1 MECSIY
7 DLILL
12 LKYKVLCVLLVL
24 SKFSANIASIKDIPT
39 LNGSNYKEW
48 KDQLEI
54 VFGLVDLDVVLQS
67 DKPVALAKDSTNDE
81 KLDMSLGLQESH
93 F

>member
-12 LKYKVLCVLLVL
+12 LESKVLCVLLVL

-81 KLDMSLGLQESH
+81 KLDMSLDLQESH

>member
-12 LKYKVLCVLLVL
+12 LESKVLCVLLVL